1 MQSGTPRTHERRFR
15 LRWVDVLSSV
25 VAGMTLTVGVA
36 WWLSLRDVL
45 TELANHSAIIEVRR
59 DGPEASTDVVVVEAI
74 ARDGFRAYALRT
86 HRHSQAHI
94 SRLIAERVRL
104 SIQTEPVPS
113 FGNLHPGTAAA
124 YPQWLGVPQ
133 SSDSDRDVWGA
144 RAVGWPMLAMY
155 SRFDRLRGGSER
167 SIGSVRVLAAA
178 SYSVLT
184 ANDPERGRI
193 PLIPLWPGFAVNTAA
208 FGAAAFVLIT
218 LARGTLS
225 LIRRS
230 RRRASRCPHCG
241 YDLRGSP
248 PDRPCPE
255 CGRTA
260 DGQAAASAIDN
271 PMHN

>member
-15 LRWVDVLSSV
+15 LRWADVILAML
-25 VAGMTLTVGVA
+25 AGMTLTVSVA
-36 WWLSLRDVL
+36 WWLSTRDVL
-45 TELANHSAIIEVRR
+45 TQRFSYSVFINIRP
-59 DGPEASTDVVVVEAI
+59 DGEPTFTGALDFVVT
-74 ARDGFRAYALRT
+74 ARDGVRAYALRSIGAPGT
-86 HRHSQAHI
+86 VNQLTAQRARHEI
-94 SRLIAERVRL
+94 R
-104 SIQTEPVPS
+104 TNPS
-113 FGNLHPGTAAA
+113 KGNVGMHPGTAAVFPEWFA
-124 YPQWLGVPQ
+124 IPEP
-133 SSDSDRDVWGA
+133 SDGDHELWSA
-144 RAVGWPMLAMY
+144 RASGWPMLAMF
-155 SRFDRLRGGSER
+155 SRSSRPVGGETR
-167 SIGSVRVLAAA
+167 FIGSIQLFTPG
-178 SYSVLT
+178 SYSPISG
-184 ANDPERGRI
+184 ADPERGRI

-208 FGAAAFVLIT
+208 FGAGAFVLIT

-260 DGQAAASAIDN
+260 DGQAAASAVDN

>member
-36 WWLSLRDVL
+36 WWLSTRDVL
-45 TELANHSAIIEVRR
+45 TQQFRYPPSINIRP
-59 DGPEASTDVVVVEAI
+59 DGQREYSYWINFDVA
-74 ARDGFRAYALRT
+74 ARDGFRVYTLTSPGAPGYVNQLTALRVRRLT
-86 HRHSQAHI
+86 QA
-94 SRLIAERVRL
+94 SVT
-104 SIQTEPVPS
+104 IQDVDM
-113 FGNLHPGTAAA
+113 HPGTAAVFPEWFA
-124 YPQWLGVPQ
+124 IPEP
-133 SSDSDRDVWGA
+133 SDGDHELWSA
-144 RAVGWPMLAMY
+144 RASGWPMLAMF
-155 SRFDRLRGGSER
+155 SRSSRAVGGETR
-167 SIGSVRVLAAA
+167 FIGSIQLFTPGG
-178 SYSVLT
+178 YSPISG
-184 ANDPERGRI
+184 ADPERGRI

-260 DGQAAASAIDN
+260 DGQAAASAVDN
-271 PMHN
+271 PIHN